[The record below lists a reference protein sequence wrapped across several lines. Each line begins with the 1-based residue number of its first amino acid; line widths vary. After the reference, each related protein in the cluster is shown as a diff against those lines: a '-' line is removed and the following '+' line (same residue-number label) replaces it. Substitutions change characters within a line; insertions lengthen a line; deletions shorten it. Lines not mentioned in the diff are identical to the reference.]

1 MAETRTAM
9 RIATR
14 PATPEDFDYCAK
26 LYFAAMDATIR
37 QLNLDMRGH
46 IAGFRKRWDALDA
59 LKDAFGSFLATEVQR
74 LTGQFPESPRIAIHA
89 VARSW
94 IPTGIQTVA
103 SDRGAQVRSSDS
115 LLNRDCPCFSKI
127 GTVPI

>member
-37 QLNLDMRGH
+37 QLNRTRPVK
-46 IAGFRKRWDALDA
+46 AGL
-59 LKDAFGSFLATEVQR
+59 
-74 LTGQFPESPRIAIHA
+74 
-89 VARSW
+89 RS
-94 IPTGIQTVA
+94 
-103 SDRGAQVRSSDS
+103 
-115 LLNRDCPCFSKI
+115 
-127 GTVPI
+127 